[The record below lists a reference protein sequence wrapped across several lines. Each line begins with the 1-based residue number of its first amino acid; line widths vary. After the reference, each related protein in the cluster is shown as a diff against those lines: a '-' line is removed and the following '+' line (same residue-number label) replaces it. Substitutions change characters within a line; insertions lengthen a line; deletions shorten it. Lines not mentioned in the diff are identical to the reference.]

1 MIQWSSFAIVAIASI
16 AFTLVIVSGFSIGVR
31 LLTNAQNHSKRVEAG
46 NQKAASREALF
57 RMGAYMLFALCA
69 LALAYGIWLV
79 VPGFH
84 K

>member
-16 AFTLVIVSGFSIGVR
+16 AFTLVIVSGFSLGVR
-31 LLTNAQNHSKRVEAG
+31 LLTNAQNHSKKLLAG
-46 NQKAASREALF
+46 NPNSASREALY
-57 RMGAYMLFALCA
+57 RMSAYMLFALCA

-84 K
+84 N